1 MNKPEILIE
10 IFHTSHFKNLEI
22 HPETLRLLSDC
33 SKLIRKKQVISK
45 RSNKLFLEII
55 SSEKNPRQILRL
67 MNDTNVL
74 GNFIPEFKKII
85 GLIQHDMYHHYTV
98 DEHTFFNYFFII

>member
-1 MNKPEILIE
+1 MK
-10 IFHTSHFKNLEI
+10 KVNLFE
-22 HPETLRLLSDC
+22 ELLQE
-33 SKLIRKKQVISK
+33 RKKQINSK
-45 RSNKLFLEII
+45 KSNKLFLEII
-55 SSEKNPRQILRL
+55 SSEKNSRQILRL

-98 DEHTFFNYFFII
+98 DEHTFFAISNAYELKNECLDSGTELASKLKFWK